1 MSKSGWSTAAPVLSL
16 ATTMGLALLLDVHRS
31 LLLLSVP
38 VLEDSGLLMML
49 LWALLELLL
58 CTIGL
63 VAGTPL
69 MWLAIWTLLCC

>member
-1 MSKSGWSTAAPVLSL
+1 MWDTLK
-16 ATTMGLALLLDVHRS
+16 
-31 LLLLSVP
+31 
-38 VLEDSGLLMML
+38 LEDSGLLMML

-69 MWLAIWTLLCC
+69 IRGTSHAPCCMEWVRPPTALLQVDAVRLRTG

>member
-1 MSKSGWSTAAPVLSL
+1 MWDTLK
-16 ATTMGLALLLDVHRS
+16 
-31 LLLLSVP
+31 
-38 VLEDSGLLMML
+38 LEDSGLLMML

-69 MWLAIWTLLCC
+69 IRGTSHAPCCMEWVRPPQLSLR